1 MVSGDEE
8 NVNCAAEVPFYPID
22 GVDPL
27 YILPD
32 SSHRDG
38 ALYRDT
44 YSEWKKDFFTVDRRE
59 TRVEAMIFS
68 NPLDCYMAMDEDTG
82 TCMRHSTHR
91 MLQIFSLKVAKIPID
106 AGKVELYG
114 YIAARDVLEPL
125 LNYVVNVSRDDPI
138 IVEQGS
144 LINMAPKRGIRFGDE
159 TALEYDMRIKT
170 GEHEE
175 DDLQLIDGVS
185 VISLM
190 EVRNSRVFTSRIIGD
205 CGAIDISA
213 ARMDSAVEATVQVL
227 VSEVQGS
234 FGMRLGCVTS
244 GRPKEIQLFN
254 GTISE
259 PVLA

>member
-1 MVSGDEE
+1 
-8 NVNCAAEVPFYPID
+8 
-22 GVDPL
+22 
-27 YILPD
+27 
-32 SSHRDG
+32 
-38 ALYRDT
+38 
-44 YSEWKKDFFTVDRRE
+44 
-59 TRVEAMIFS
+59 
-68 NPLDCYMAMDEDTG
+68 
-82 TCMRHSTHR
+82 
-91 MLQIFSLKVAKIPID
+91 
-106 AGKVELYG
+106 
-114 YIAARDVLEPL
+114 
-125 LNYVVNVSRDDPI
+125 
-138 IVEQGS
+138 
-144 LINMAPKRGIRFGDE
+144 MAPKRGIRFGDE

-259 PVLA
+259 PRTGLKRYVVAVEHREKMYLKFKVGTRSSSSSEHCCSFTAQKHGHVDRLVETDFASISVKVTWSVLPDGWECKELQALLKSRA